1 VLDSTNFGP
10 DFSIYKIQKDQCSSG
25 RMGDFI
31 DNKKVKDTSR
41 FFQKNSRKL
50 NDSILDRLIGP
61 SPVDLQNNSIMDRD
75 TVNSIKDSRN
85 KVVIEN

>member
-1 VLDSTNFGP
+1 
-10 DFSIYKIQKDQCSSG
+10 
-25 RMGDFI
+25 MGDFI

>member
-1 VLDSTNFGP
+1 
-10 DFSIYKIQKDQCSSG
+10 
-25 RMGDFI
+25 MGDFI
-31 DNKKVKDTSR
+31 DNKNVKDTSR

-85 KVVIEN
+85 KVVMEN

>member
-1 VLDSTNFGP
+1 
-10 DFSIYKIQKDQCSSG
+10 
-25 RMGDFI
+25 MGDFI
-31 DNKKVKDTSR
+31 DNKNVKDTSR

-85 KVVIEN
+85 KVFMEN

>member
-1 VLDSTNFGP
+1 
-10 DFSIYKIQKDQCSSG
+10 
-25 RMGDFI
+25 MGDFI
-31 DNKKVKDTSR
+31 ENKNVKDTSR

-85 KVVIEN
+85 KVVMEN